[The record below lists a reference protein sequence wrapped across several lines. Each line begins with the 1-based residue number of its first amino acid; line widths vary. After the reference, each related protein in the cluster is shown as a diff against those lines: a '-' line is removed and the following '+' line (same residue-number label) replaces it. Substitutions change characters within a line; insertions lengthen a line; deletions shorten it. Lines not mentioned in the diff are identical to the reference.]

1 MREREGE
8 REESER
14 ERRRVSERERSER
27 EKEWDYQVSI
37 CSGQVASLPGA
48 ETTSVLDLAEDEVFA
63 DLERHDADQP
73 VVDEDPLAFGHDLKS
88 KRNLFQ
94 ELVQVH

>member
-8 REESER
+8 RGKEREGRRER
-14 ERRRVSERERSER
+14 ER
-27 EKEWDYQVSI
+27 DYQVSVS
-37 CSGQVASLPGA
+37 SGQVASLPGA

-94 ELVQVH
+94 ELVQLH